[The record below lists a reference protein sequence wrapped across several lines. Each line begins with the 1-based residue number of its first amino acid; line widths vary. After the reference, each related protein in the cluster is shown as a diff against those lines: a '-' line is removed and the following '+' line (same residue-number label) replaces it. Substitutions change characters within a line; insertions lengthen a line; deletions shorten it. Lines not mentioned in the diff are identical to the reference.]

1 MADKNDS
8 GDKTELPTPK
18 KLRDARKK
26 GDVAKSKDVSLGL
39 LTLAWFVLIALGA
52 SYISTEIYHFF
63 EQTLDSTAET
73 DFSHALR
80 STAWAGVM
88 LLMKLSLIILVPIAL
103 LGLFAEYL
111 QVGPVITSEKMKPS
125 LDKLNPVEGLKR
137 MFGMEGLAEL
147 VKTLVKVIVVCIIAY
162 AILQMALRDVFNFV
176 SLSET
181 TPVGGQR
188 QQIALA
194 AAKFNYSLTLTFLGL
209 VVIMFLLVGVLD
221 RIYQKHRFTKKMM
234 MSMRDIRKEH
244 KDDEGDPHIKSQ
256 RRELQQQWAN
266 QNAIGAAGS
275 ASALLV
281 NPTHIAIA
289 LDYDETE
296 CPIPVIAAKGQGDI
310 AAAMR
315 AEAER
320 CEVPI
325 IRNIAQARKLW
336 ARGEIGEMVPEDMFD
351 AIAEIILW
359 AKRAREGQADMW
371 YDMDRVAHTKA
382 SGQAKAQAPAQ
393 QQARSIKSAKLAGG
407 DAAS

>member
-8 GDKTELPTPK
+8 GDKTELPTSK

-39 LTLAWFVLIALGA
+39 LTLAWFIFIALGA
-52 SYISTEIYHFF
+52 SYISSEIYNFF
-63 EQTLDSTAET
+63 NQTLDSTAES
-73 DFSHALR
+73 DFGLALR
-80 STAWAGVM
+80 STGWSAV
-88 LLMKLSLIILVPIAL
+88 LLLIKISIVILVPIAL
-103 LGLFAEYL
+103 LGMFIEYF
-111 QVGPVITSEKMKPS
+111 QIGPVMTSEKMKPS
-125 LDKLNPVEGLKR
+125 LDKMNPVEGLKR
-137 MFGMEGLAEL
+137 MFGMDGLIEL
-147 VKTLVKVIVVCIIAY
+147 VKTLAKVILVCIIAY
-162 AILQMALRDVFNFV
+162 AILKMALRDVFTFV

-181 TPVGGQR
+181 APVAGQR

-194 AAKFNYSLTLTFLGL
+194 AANFNYSLTLSFLGL
-209 VVIMFLLVGVLD
+209 VVILFLLVGVLD

-289 LDYDETE
+289 LDYDETD

-359 AKRAREGQADMW
+359 AKRAREGGGDMW
-371 YDMDRVAHTKA
+371 YDMDHAAQVSIPAKKTAQLA
-382 SGQAKAQAPAQ
+382 S
-393 QQARSIKSAKLAGG
+393 G
-407 DAAS
+407 DAAP